1 MKITI
6 LGIKNQWN
14 CNKKSSKF
22 IDSSS
27 KKNKEKMEKEK
38 FINEWILRITKLEEE
53 TANGKGREAEEVFKE
68 WEEKYGI

>member
-38 FINEWILRITKLEEE
+38 FINELILRIKKSEEE
-53 TANGKGREAEEVFKE
+53 IANGKGREAEEVFKE